1 MAAKIDLRQL
11 SGSYAICKLSPES
24 PIPDWADGEGF
35 VSISR
40 TSEELSIVCRSDRA
54 PGRVPADIQ
63 VSSEWR
69 CWQFVG
75 PFAFDE
81 TGIALSVIRPLSESG
96 IGIFLV
102 STFDTDYLL
111 IKERDVEA
119 AKTALLRAGHALV

>member
-1 MAAKIDLRQL
+1 MAPKIELRQL
-11 SGSYAICKLSPES
+11 SEDYAICKLGPTSAIPE
-24 PIPDWADGEGF
+24 WADGEGF

-40 TSEELSIVCRSDRA
+40 TDEELSIVCRA
-54 PGRVPADIQ
+54 ERVPAEIHA
-63 VSSEWR
+63 SAGWR
-69 CWQFVG
+69 CLQFVG

-111 IKERDVEA
+111 IRERDMEA
-119 AKTALLRAGHALV
+119 ARATLLRAGHSLV